1 MNETGG
7 DTPHDSRRDPEQV
20 GREATDSTEA
30 FETGTF
36 ETGRYLFC
44 LVSLDPPRR
53 SHDEP
58 GPAPEDFSTTGI
70 DDEPAY
76 LVSIDGIGAVVQHC
90 ESLFDSDD
98 VRQVQRWLL
107 THQRVVDEAGET
119 FGTPLPFQ
127 FDTILQ
133 GNDAAVRDWLERT
146 ADRLESELETFAEL
160 WEYRIQVTW
169 ADDHLTSAV
178 LEANEE
184 LRAMRPGGNDVGE
197 GTAFLREKQF
207 AQRLERARRARCEE
221 LAGDLEARLDRLARS
236 VTSLGPQ
243 RLASS
248 IGVDDGERPEPF
260 ARFAVL
266 AGEDRAGEIG
276 DELDEIA
283 AIPGVEVTYTG
294 PWPPYTFSP
303 ELGESA

>member
-1 MNETGG
+1 MNETDGN
-7 DTPHDSRRDPEQV
+7 TPDDLHRGTDRADGEEI
-20 GREATDSTEA
+20 EATA
-30 FETGTF
+30 TF
-36 ETGRYLFC
+36 EDGRYLFC
-44 LVSLDPPRR
+44 LVSLDEVQR
-53 SHDEP
+53 SHDELQP
-58 GPAPEDFSTTGI
+58 GIDEFSTTGI
-70 DDEPAY
+70 DDETAY
-76 LVSIDGIGAVVQHC
+76 LVTTDGIGAVVQHC

-107 THQRVVDEAGET
+107 AHQRVVDEAGET

-127 FDTILQ
+127 FDTILK
-133 GNDAAVRDWLERT
+133 GDDAAVRDWLERT
-146 ADRLESELETFAEL
+146 ANRLESELETFAGH

-184 LRAMRPGGNDVGE
+184 LRAMRPEEDDVGE

-221 LAGDLEARLDRLARS
+221 LAGDLEARLNRLARS
-236 VTSLGPQ
+236 VTSLGPP
-243 RLASS
+243 RIASS
-248 IGVDDGERPEPF
+248 IGVDDDRPEPF

-266 AGEDRAGEIG
+266 AREDRAGEIG

-283 AIPGVEVTYTG
+283 AIPGIEVTYTG
-294 PWPPYTFSP
+294 PWPPYTFAP
-303 ELGESA
+303 ALGETA